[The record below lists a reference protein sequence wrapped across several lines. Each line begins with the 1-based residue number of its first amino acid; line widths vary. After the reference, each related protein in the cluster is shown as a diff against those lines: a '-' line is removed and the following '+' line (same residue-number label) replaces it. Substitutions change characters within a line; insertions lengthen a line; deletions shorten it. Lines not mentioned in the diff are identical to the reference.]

1 MANKIDNGQD
11 DWIGVDESVETIEI
25 KKRKPILIE
34 DIGTISA
41 VVEKYKNKDYLI
53 YNLDRAADVALNA
66 EREQP
71 AAAIAA
77 YREIGKLIGHYSEK
91 EIDKLTEINSK
102 IESLISKTVGNILRP
117 KDE

>member
-1 MANKIDNGQD
+1 MTKKASDNQE
-11 DWIGVDESVETIEI
+11 DWIGVDESIETIQIE
-25 KKRKPILIE
+25 KRKPILIE
-34 DIGTISA
+34 DMGAISA

-77 YREIGKLIGHYSEK
+77 YREIGKLIGHYEPK
-91 EIDKLTEINSK
+91 K
-102 IESLISKTVGNILRP
+102 IELKDTTEEKPTSNFLKDLINKVNAD
-117 KDE
+117 K